1 MASGSIYV
9 PRDEKFTGSSPQ
21 NLYLTFW
28 MAGRK
33 NRLRVRA
40 AIAAAG
46 ILVGNLMAV
55 RFGWSNPLFV
65 GLLAGVAA
73 GGTDLLIAW
82 RAHERTAVWRG
93 KRRGEVRTG
102 RLLRF
107 SLSRYGYR
115 VMDGRAVP
123 GQASIDHL
131 VVGPGGLWLID
142 NEAWGPDT
150 VVARYGGRLFFD
162 EKYGTTV
169 AKGLISAGTA
179 LAQLLTK
186 ETGIELIITPVLALH
201 GGRIEGRGGIVQG
214 EGLTVA
220 YPRKIAGLIRSEVV
234 MELTEEQVELL
245 ARTAA
250 RVVPRMPVTRV
261 T

>member
-1 MASGSIYV
+1 
-9 PRDEKFTGSSPQ
+9 
-21 NLYLTFW
+21 

-40 AIAAAG
+40 AIAA
-46 ILVGNLMAV
+46 VGFVIGNVLAP
-55 RFGWSNPLFV
+55 RFGWSNPFLA
-65 GLLAGVAA
+65 GLLLGAAA
-73 GGTDLLIAW
+73 GGVDLLIAW

-102 RLLRF
+102 RLLRLM
-107 SLSRYGYR
+107 LSRSGYR

-123 GQASIDHL
+123 GKASIDHL
-131 VVGPGGLWLID
+131 IIGPNGLWIVD

-150 VVARYGGRLFFD
+150 VVARYGGRLFFN
-162 EKYGTTV
+162 EKFGTTV
-169 AKGLISAGTA
+169 AKGLIQAATA
-179 LAQLLTK
+179 LADLLTK
-186 ETGIELIITPVLALH
+186 ETGIPVSVAPVLALH
-201 GGRIEGRGGIVQG
+201 GCRIEGYRGIVAG

-220 YPRKIAGLIRSEVV
+220 YPRKVARVVRSEVGTR
-234 MELTEEQVELL
+234 LSAEQIDLL

-250 RVVPRMPVTRV
+250 RILARPSPTRI